1 MKECTAF
8 IRITRYRKSVYT
20 LFMTDYSDQTDESLA
35 LLSATDHDAFGAL
48 VGRYEQK
55 LYRYVRRITDVN
67 HEECED
73 ILQET
78 FLKSYRYLHNFDPSL
93 SFSSWM
99 YRIAHNETISHFRKR
114 SVRPKIIR
122 EEDGNTYLQNV
133 AADLDITADID
144 RETLQRQIQDVLD
157 SLGPKYK
164 DVLILR
170 YLEEKSYQEIS
181 DILKIPVKTVGTRI
195 NRAKKQLRHIIAGH
209 DMNIRS

>member
-1 MKECTAF
+1 
-8 IRITRYRKSVYT
+8 
-20 LFMTDYSDQTDESLA
+20 MTDYSDQTDESLA

-55 LYRYVRRITDVN
+55 LYRYIRRITDAS

-78 FLKSYRYLHNFDPSL
+78 FLKAYRYVHNFDPLL
-93 SFSSWM
+93 SFSSWI

-114 SVRPKIIR
+114 SVRPQTIK
-122 EEDGNTYLQNV
+122 EEDGTLYLQN
-133 AADLDITADID
+133 ITADINIVDDID
-144 RETLQRQIQDVLD
+144 REALQQQLQEVLS

-181 DILKIPVKTVGTRI
+181 DILKMPIKTVGTRI
-195 NRAKKQLRHIIAGH
+195 NRAKKQLQEIVKTSNIILTP
-209 DMNIRS
+209 